1 MNMNTTTLPKKG
13 LKTRL
18 YNIGMN
24 KRDLK
29 KLSKNQLIKLLMER
43 EEKKSKNIV
52 VDDTKPVPTPRP
64 PVPTPRNKV
73 NQLVQFFENKPTP
86 LPRTGK
92 WENVK
97 PKPIPRKSV
106 LPPPKGFRDRPPKP
120 SRDPPLPPTP
130 KHEFNFDDDIFQTEN
145 QNLEKFKII
154 SVQSRAK

>member
-1 MNMNTTTLPKKG
+1 MNMNMNTTTLSKKG
-13 LKTRL
+13 LKTRP

-43 EEKKSKNIV
+43 EEKKSKIIV

-86 LPRTGK
+86 PPRTGK

-106 LPPPKGFRDRPPKP
+106 LPPPKGF
-120 SRDPPLPPTP
+120 
-130 KHEFNFDDDIFQTEN
+130 
-145 QNLEKFKII
+145 
-154 SVQSRAK
+154 

>member
-13 LKTRL
+13 LKTRP

-43 EEKKSKNIV
+43 EEKKSKIIV

-86 LPRTGK
+86 PPRTGK

-130 KHEFNFDDDIFQTEN
+130 
-145 QNLEKFKII
+145 
-154 SVQSRAK
+154 